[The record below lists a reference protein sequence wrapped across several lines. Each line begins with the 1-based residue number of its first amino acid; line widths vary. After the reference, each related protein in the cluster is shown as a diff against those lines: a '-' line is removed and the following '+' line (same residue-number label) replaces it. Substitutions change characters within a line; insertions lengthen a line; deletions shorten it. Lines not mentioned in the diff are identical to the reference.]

1 MIARSL
7 TLVAA
12 LAPLSACSGAVR
24 SEGTAAPSAVEPSA
38 VEPSAVEPSADE
50 VSPKGRGNEARE
62 PAEPEVVADCEGDL
76 PVFADGART
85 EASVCAESESFTPV
99 SLSDEWT
106 PQLFDEDPSLGARGR
121 QPYRETYLALAN
133 ERFDE
138 MNDPNSERRYL
149 ELYGIFPTPSL
160 LAARLGDDE
169 RHACHDAID
178 DSALEGFDSTIRFR
192 WDPEM
197 RGRFARRHER
207 REAHLERILESE
219 DDLDE
224 PADLAEHPEYDDFY
238 ERYVSSRNAYEALRT
253 TQRHLECDGLLEE
266 GHFEE
271 GALDGPTMRALRAFQ
286 RKEMIVGRGH
296 LDPETA
302 AALAMDSREQDFRAV
317 LRMLRERVVDAT
329 GLIEDGSAS
338 HEYGRVLGRQLDPP
352 EMRFTSRQPAAPNGA
367 PDRISAATE
376 AAARAL
382 GLTSPEAAR
391 ERLADL
397 PERVALPLPE
407 VPEYRTENG
416 DQILWAEVHTGDP
429 ARRYD
434 AGSGEAVRPVV
445 TLWTMDGD
453 DPVALIRWPTTVGG
467 FKEAKNSAGHNVT
480 RHFPS
485 PTGRFVWKD
494 VVASPAWLAPPS
506 TPDEV
511 LTLGQGSNWRPNHD
525 LIGPG
530 YESAYGL
537 AMIIHEKPRQVDGE
551 DGESTT
557 DYLDQG
563 IRSHG
568 SVSYH
573 SITHGSSHGCHR
585 LYNHLAVRLAG
596 HLVAHRQHVRH
607 GNEEVRFHRVI
618 RHAGKTADVSA
629 DSRGYFY
636 EIQNPVP
643 VLVLEGRAEGP
654 SDEPAMDEA
663 LRPSAEG

>member
-1 MIARSL
+1 MNA
-7 TLVAA
+7 
-12 LAPLSACSGAVR
+12 
-24 SEGTAAPSAVEPSA
+24 
-38 VEPSAVEPSADE
+38 
-50 VSPKGRGNEARE
+50 
-62 PAEPEVVADCEGDL
+62 AEPEVVADCEGDL

-302 AALAMDSREQDFRAV
+302 AWIREFLRAYCERQGATILLASHDMREVELLCEDVV
-317 LRMLRERVVDAT
+317 LLRQGKLVER
-329 GLIEDGSAS
+329 GSPNELIERF
-338 HEYGRVLGRQLDPP
+338 GRKTLEDVFLD
-352 EMRFTSRQPAAPNGA
+352 
-367 PDRISAATE
+367 I
-376 AAARAL
+376 AR
-382 GLTSPEAAR
+382 G
-391 ERLADL
+391 
-397 PERVALPLPE
+397 
-407 VPEYRTENG
+407 
-416 DQILWAEVHTGDP
+416 
-429 ARRYD
+429 
-434 AGSGEAVRPVV
+434 
-445 TLWTMDGD
+445 
-453 DPVALIRWPTTVGG
+453 
-467 FKEAKNSAGHNVT
+467 KEKQA
-480 RHFPS
+480 
-485 PTGRFVWKD
+485 
-494 VVASPAWLAPPS
+494 
-506 TPDEV
+506 
-511 LTLGQGSNWRPNHD
+511 
-525 LIGPG
+525 
-530 YESAYGL
+530 
-537 AMIIHEKPRQVDGE
+537 
-551 DGESTT
+551 
-557 DYLDQG
+557 
-563 IRSHG
+563 
-568 SVSYH
+568 
-573 SITHGSSHGCHR
+573 
-585 LYNHLAVRLAG
+585 
-596 HLVAHRQHVRH
+596 
-607 GNEEVRFHRVI
+607 
-618 RHAGKTADVSA
+618 
-629 DSRGYFY
+629 
-636 EIQNPVP
+636 
-643 VLVLEGRAEGP
+643 
-654 SDEPAMDEA
+654 
-663 LRPSAEG
+663 